1 MKKYNVVILG
11 ATGAVGVEFRKV
23 LVDRKF
29 PIDKIRF
36 LGSSTV
42 GQVIDFGDR
51 KVEVEAVTDDCFDGF
66 DIALFSAGGGISKK
80 LAKKAAKTGCIV
92 IDNSS
97 AWRMDPDV
105 PLVVPEVN
113 PDDVKKHNGIIANPN
128 CSTIQ
133 MCVALWPIHKNYGIN
148 RIIVST
154 YQAASGAGAK
164 GMSELEN
171 QAKSWANNEELK
183 VSEFSHQ
190 LMFNVIPHI
199 DVFLDNDFTKE
210 EMKMIL
216 ETKKIFHDDDLKIS
230 ATTVRVPVLRA
241 HSESITLDL
250 KKNVATQDVAT
261 LLSNSEGIIVQD
273 DVKNN
278 VYPMPIDVAG
288 KYETFVGRIRKDD
301 VFDNGISLWVVADQI
316 LKGAALNA
324 VQIAELLIKKN
335 IV

>member
-199 DVFLDNDFTKE
+199 DVFLD
-210 EMKMIL
+210 
-216 ETKKIFHDDDLKIS
+216 
-230 ATTVRVPVLRA
+230 
-241 HSESITLDL
+241 
-250 KKNVATQDVAT
+250 
-261 LLSNSEGIIVQD
+261 
-273 DVKNN
+273 
-278 VYPMPIDVAG
+278 
-288 KYETFVGRIRKDD
+288 
-301 VFDNGISLWVVADQI
+301 
-316 LKGAALNA
+316 
-324 VQIAELLIKKN
+324 KKN